1 MRIQDLKYY
10 LSLAELGNFSQVSK
24 KFSVSQPTISLAMQ
38 RLEKEMKTELIWRD
52 PGHKK
57 IALTHSGRILAQHAR
72 VMVAE
77 FDQAEEEIQKEAEQ
91 KLVLG
96 LSEVVDLAY
105 FPAIQEHLSEH
116 FFVHLKKKNIAA
128 DDAVSLLKEKKIDA
142 ALVAGSVDWTE
153 GLVVREV
160 KHPAL
165 QHSIGSS
172 LPDFTLSFAYR
183 KEAGVDDAAAVQN
196 GDTLS
201 AILSELGQAVSAA
214 EGSDFALISK
224 TERMPKV

>member
-10 LSLAELGNFSQVSK
+10 LSLSELGNFSQVSK

-57 IALTHSGRILAQHAR
+57 IALTHSGRILAEHAR
-72 VMVAE
+72 VMVNE
-77 FDQAEEEIQKEAEQ
+77 YDQAEEEIQKEAEQ

-105 FPAIQEHLSEH
+105 FPAIKEHLSEH
-116 FFVHLKKKNIAA
+116 FFVHLKKKSISASE
-128 DDAVSLLKEKKIDA
+128 AVFLLKEKKIDA
-142 ALVAGSVDWTE
+142 ALVAGEIDESDF
-153 GLVVREV
+153 LVIEEV

-165 QHSIGSS
+165 QHTIGSS

-183 KEAGVDDAAAVQN
+183 KEAGADDTAVRN

-201 AILSELGQAVSAA
+201 AILSELGQAVSVA

>member
-1 MRIQDLKYY
+1 MRVQDLKYY
-10 LSLAELGNFSQVSK
+10 LSLAELRNFSQVSK

-57 IALTHSGRILAQHAR
+57 IALTHSGRILAAHAR
-72 VMVAE
+72 VIVKE
-77 FDQAEEEIQKEAEQ
+77 SEQAEEEIQKEAEQ

-105 FPAIQEHLSEH
+105 FPAVQEHLSEH
-116 FFVHLKKKNIAA
+116 FFVHLKKKSISAN
-128 DDAVSLLKEKKIDA
+128 DASSLLKEKKIDA
-142 ALVAGSVDWTE
+142 ALVAGDIQASSN
-153 GLVVREV
+153 LVVQKI

-165 QHSIGSS
+165 QHSVGSS

-183 KEAGVDDAAAVQN
+183 KEEGNASEV
-196 GDTLS
+196 GDTLT
-201 AILSELGQAVSAA
+201 AILSELDQAVTAA
-214 EGSDFALISK
+214 ESSDFSVISK